1 MEESGEGL
9 LNVYGLSFGED
20 YSVLRLWW
28 EFSSGPVVRF
38 GFFTAM
44 AWVQFLLEDLRS
56 HKSMCCSQKQAR
68 KRLWGWLHNSR
79 SILKSVELYTL
90 SCT

>member
-1 MEESGEGL
+1 MYMG
-9 LNVYGLSFGED
+9 YSFVED

-28 EFSSGPVVRF
+28 EFSSGPVIRF

-56 HKSMCCSQKQAR
+56 HKSMCCSQKQKR
-68 KRLWGWLHNSR
+68 KRLWGWLHHSR